1 MLLLVFS
8 LSLGCLMAVSQTV
21 RAAVVRRVVEWYE
34 THITYRHS
42 GEQIAGDMPW
52 YEITDLLE
60 GYGEIES

>member
-8 LSLGCLMAVSQTV
+8 LSLGSLMAVSQTV

-42 GEQIAGDMPW
+42 GEQIAGDMHW
-52 YEITDLLE
+52 YEIKD
-60 GYGEIES
+60 